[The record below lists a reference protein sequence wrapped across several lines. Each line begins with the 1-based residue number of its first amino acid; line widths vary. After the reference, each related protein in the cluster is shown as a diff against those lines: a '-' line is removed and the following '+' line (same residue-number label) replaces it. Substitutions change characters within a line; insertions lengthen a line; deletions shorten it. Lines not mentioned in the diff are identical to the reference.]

1 MPVNIICI
9 DTALSTC
16 SVAIANGSNLLG
28 YAENLLP
35 NTASEQ
41 INQLINE
48 ALSQAKLKLRDMQVI
63 AISNGPGSYTG
74 LRIGAAVAKGISYA
88 INIPIIALPTLAI
101 MANKTIITENIPE
114 FLIVPNIDARRDEVY
129 FAVYNSNLEELYK
142 AQPSILD
149 DDFLSFFENGKQ
161 YFFVGN
167 ASEKIRTYLQQ
178 KLLNH
183 NFIFYQDFKYT
194 AKDMIELANHYFQL
208 TNFLDV
214 AYFEPSYTKPFYST
228 KKAI

>member
-1 MPVNIICI
+1 MSVNIICI

-16 SVAIANGSNLLG
+16 SVAIANSTNLLG
-28 YAENLLP
+28 YSESLIS

-41 INQLINE
+41 INELVNE
-48 ALSQAKLKLRDMQVI
+48 ALSQAKLKLSDMQAI

-74 LRIGAAVAKGISYA
+74 LRIGAAVAKGIAYA
-88 INIPIIALPTLAI
+88 LNIPVIALSTLEI
-101 MANKTIITENIPE
+101 MANKAIKTENISD
-114 FLIVPNIDARRDEVY
+114 FLVVPNIDARRDEIY
-129 FAVYNSNLEELYK
+129 FAVYNSALAELYK
-142 AQPSILD
+142 PQPCILN

-167 ASEKIRTYLQQ
+167 ASEKIRIYLQQ

-183 NFIFYQDFKYT
+183 NFIFYQDFEYT
-194 AKDMIELANHYFQL
+194 AKDIVELAYNYFQL
-208 TNFLDV
+208 TNFVDV

-228 KKAI
+228 KKVI

>member
-1 MPVNIICI
+1 MSVNIICI

-16 SVAIANGSNLLG
+16 SVALANGTNLLG
-28 YAENLLP
+28 YSECLLP

-41 INQLINE
+41 INELINE
-48 ALSQAKLKLRDMQVI
+48 ALSQANLKLSDMQAI

-74 LRIGAAVAKGISYA
+74 LRIGAAVAKGIAYA
-88 INIPIIALPTLAI
+88 LNIPIIALPTLAI
-101 MANKTIITENIPE
+101 MTNKAIISENISD
-114 FLIVPNIDARRDEVY
+114 FLVVPNIDARRDEVY
-129 FAVYNSNLEELYK
+129 FAVYNSKLEELYK
-142 AQPSILD
+142 AQPCILD
-149 DDFLSFFENGKQ
+149 DDFLSFFENGNQ
-161 YFFVGN
+161 YFFIGN
-167 ASEKIRTYLQQ
+167 ASEKIHIYLQQ

-183 NFIFYQDFKYT
+183 KFIFHQDFEYT

-228 KKAI
+228 KK